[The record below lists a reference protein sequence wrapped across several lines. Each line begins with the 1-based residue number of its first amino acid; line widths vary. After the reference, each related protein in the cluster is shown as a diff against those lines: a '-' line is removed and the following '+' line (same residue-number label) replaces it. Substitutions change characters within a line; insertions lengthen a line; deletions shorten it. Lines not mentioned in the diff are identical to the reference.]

1 MKRVILSSI
10 LILLFI
16 TLGTVG
22 AILYARGYRFT
33 PQNGRGVIEG
43 TGLLVLTSKPDGA
56 RVVIN
61 NHLTTAT
68 NNTIN
73 LQPGSYEVTIE
84 KDGYISWKKT
94 IIIKKETVSEANALL
109 LPTAPKLEA
118 ITSTGAQ
125 NPITDHTG
133 TLLAYTVSSASA
145 SKNGIYVLDMGA
157 RPLISIGGIATQIAN
172 DVQDN
177 MSKANL
183 AFSPDGKELLA
194 TLPNATYLLNTSGL
208 NNSPRDVTN
217 TLAQI
222 QKEWDTEKIDNEKKV
237 LDSYSKELK
246 TIASQ
251 LFKNLTPSPE
261 GDKILYTASTS
272 STMPFVRKERIPGA
286 NSTPEQ
292 RNVKEGNIYV
302 YDIKEDRNYLI
313 AEKNGVKPTDES
325 TAFFW
330 HADSRHLV
338 YAKDSKINITEFDGQ
353 NNTTIYAGPFLDTYL
368 FPWPDGSSVAI
379 VTQLNNPSV
388 PFNLYRISLQ

>member
-1 MKRVILSSI
+1 MKRVVLSSL
-10 LILLFI
+10 LILFFI

-22 AILYARGYRFT
+22 AILYAKGYRIL
-33 PQNGRGVIEG
+33 PQNGKGVIEG

-56 RVVIN
+56 RVLVN

-73 LQPGSYEVTIE
+73 LQPGSYEIKIE
-84 KDGYISWKKT
+84 KDGYIPWKKT

-125 NPITDHTG
+125 NPVTDHTG

-145 SKNGIYVLDMGA
+145 SKNGIYVLDISA
-157 RPLISIGGIATQIAN
+157 RPLISIGGAATQIAN
-172 DVQDN
+172 DVFDR
-177 MSKANL
+177 MSKATL
-183 AFSPDGKELLA
+183 AFSPDGKEILA
-194 TLPNATYLLNTSGL
+194 TLPNSTYLLSTNGL
-208 NNSPRDVTN
+208 NSTPRDVTN
-217 TLAQI
+217 TLLQI
-222 QKEWDTEKIDNEKKV
+222 KKEWETEKIDREKKI
-237 LDSYSKELK
+237 LDSYSRELK
-246 TIASQ
+246 KIALQ

-261 GDKILYTASTS
+261 GDKILYAASIS
-272 STMPFVRKERIPGA
+272 ANMPFIRKERIPGA

-292 RNVKEGNIYV
+292 RTIKEGNIYV
-302 YDIKEDRNYLI
+302 YDVKEDRNYPVFERVGL
-313 AEKNGVKPTDES
+313 KPADES
-325 TAFFW
+325 PVFLW

-338 YAKDSKINITEFDGQ
+338 YAKDSRINIMEFDGQ
-353 NNTTIYAGPFLDTYL
+353 NNTTIYAGPFLNTYL